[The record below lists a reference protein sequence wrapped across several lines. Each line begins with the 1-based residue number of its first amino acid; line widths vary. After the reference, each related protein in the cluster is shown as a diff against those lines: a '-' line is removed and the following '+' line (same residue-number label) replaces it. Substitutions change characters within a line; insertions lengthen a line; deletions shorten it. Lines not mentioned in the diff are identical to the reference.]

1 MRQEKRRWPVIAG
14 VLLCLFTLA
23 LSIVVQENGYLTYLN
38 SDMASEMIL
47 ARRQADTGSLVQ
59 MDWLY
64 STEIHSIH
72 MNLFYAFA
80 FLFTPDFMWAR
91 IIGNTIGFVIA
102 MASCVVLCR
111 RLGLSLAKGLFTA
124 ALLPFAA
131 GTLYASN
138 VTVGG
143 YYIIHM
149 PFAFLGAALWLD
161 ASEGGMGRRKGLCA
175 IAAFAALCMLEGLLS
190 VRYVLCFVCPMVVVA
205 ALDVLLAPQVSHSLR
220 DRHLRLGW
228 VTMAGFMA
236 CLVGFV
242 GSEILYPRLF
252 TSGTGSA
259 SSFLFNPLD
268 GDAMVSALAVVAADY
283 LKLLGWRGDVPLF
296 SLAGIANMC
305 IAAVLVLG
313 GVITVRVMKRLETN
327 TRVQR
332 VQRRMIQYAFAA
344 FLVNLFC
351 FVFIKGTYLNRYL
364 ILAVMLFIPTLTVI
378 VTREK
383 SMRLKLSFLMALCA
397 MLGVSGGNFA
407 LETRAQKPVTQA
419 AGADMMDAAAY
430 LMENGYTHGYG
441 DFWDVRVMQERTGG
455 KLTFT
460 GVVPAATEEGAAC
473 TASIDPIRWLEP
485 VTASHI
491 DACEGKT
498 FLLLREGDRQTLTP
512 WLDMAGA
519 PLLYENDTYS
529 IFGFESSQAMMSDA
543 MFLRM
548 KLENAGYK
556 DGVYEMDAQ
565 GRMRVPTGFREA
577 GRYALTFDCE
587 GTPAQDSRVQIY
599 ATSGFEVIAQEAI
612 ASGRNEMTFELE
624 NDDKYFMILFTSG
637 EAQGLRI
644 KNPYL
649 DRAQ

>member
-205 ALDVLLAPQVSHSLR
+205 ALDVLLAPHVSHSLR
-220 DRHLRLGW
+220 DIRR
-228 VTMAGFMA
+228 M
-236 CLVGFV
+236 
-242 GSEILYPRLF
+242 
-252 TSGTGSA
+252 
-259 SSFLFNPLD
+259 LD
-268 GDAMVSALAVVAADY
+268 RQG
-283 LKLLGWRGDVPLF
+283 LLPGDVDYYL
-296 SLAGIANMC
+296 LHQANMRILEGVRHRLNVGEERFPHDIEFTGNTSSC
-305 IAAVLVLG
+305 SIPLLMDIMKKDGRLVPG
-313 GVITVRVMKRLETN
+313 AR
-327 TRVQR
+327 
-332 VQRRMIQYAFAA
+332 
-344 FLVNLFC
+344 
-351 FVFIKGTYLNRYL
+351 L
-364 ILAVMLFIPTLTVI
+364 ILSAF
-378 VTREK
+378 
-383 SMRLKLSFLMALCA
+383 
-397 MLGVSGGNFA
+397 G
-407 LETRAQKPVTQA
+407 
-419 AGADMMDAAAY
+419 AG
-430 LMENGYTHGYG
+430 L
-441 DFWDVRVMQERTGG
+441 
-455 KLTFT
+455 
-460 GVVPAATEEGAAC
+460 C
-473 TASIDPIRWLEP
+473 TA
-485 VTASHI
+485 TAYIEWH
-491 DACEGKT
+491 
-498 FLLLREGDRQTLTP
+498 
-512 WLDMAGA
+512 
-519 PLLYENDTYS
+519 
-529 IFGFESSQAMMSDA
+529 
-543 MFLRM
+543 
-548 KLENAGYK
+548 
-556 DGVYEMDAQ
+556 
-565 GRMRVPTGFREA
+565 
-577 GRYALTFDCE
+577 
-587 GTPAQDSRVQIY
+587 
-599 ATSGFEVIAQEAI
+599 
-612 ASGRNEMTFELE
+612 
-624 NDDKYFMILFTSG
+624 
-637 EAQGLRI
+637 
-644 KNPYL
+644 
-649 DRAQ
+649 